1 MQGHGHDDHHDSL
14 RRRFQGIFGEVR
26 GGYESIQTHFL
37 RYLRED
43 ALRLIMLI
51 VPAVLFTA
59 APIQAHTWEE
69 VQADFDRM
77 QLQPSEAIKKLTRVA
92 EQLKGTSE
100 GEMAHAAQHDLLFQ
114 SQRQANKER
123 CTKLRAR
130 MPSIDRKIASLKQEG
145 RLSEV
150 EKLELRKDE
159 SDALIK
165 TNCNFID

>member
-1 MQGHGHDDHHDSL
+1 M
-14 RRRFQGIFGEVR
+14 R
-26 GGYESIQTHFL
+26 THFL
-37 RYLRED
+37 GYLKED
-43 ALRLIMLI
+43 TLRLLMLI

-69 VQADFDRM
+69 VQADFDKM
-77 QLQPSEAIKKLTRVA
+77 QLQPSEAIKKLTRAA

-100 GEMAHAAQHDLLFQ
+100 GEMAHAAQHDLLLQ

-123 CTKLRAR
+123 CAKLTAR
-130 MPSIDRKIASLKQEG
+130 IPSRDRKIAGLKQEG
-145 RLSEV
+145 RLSEA
-150 EKLELRKDE
+150 EKLELLKDE